1 MKQRK
6 SNFLFCYASSP
17 NNFPLAHATHYLR
30 TQKLCIVI
38 TEWPKMKSIVV
49 IIIVLSEKET
59 KNQLAVYLFRHFY
72 FFKHFT
78 IKRLALGGFKPG
90 LNVMNK
96 F

>member
-1 MKQRK
+1 MAAAAVAEQGEKMKQRK

-59 KNQLAVYLFRHFY
+59 KNQLAV
-72 FFKHFT
+72 
-78 IKRLALGGFKPG
+78 
-90 LNVMNK
+90 
-96 F
+96 